1 MSARELLRSGGV
13 VRVHFEA
20 RDAGWDAD
28 EVMRLLHAC
37 AGPLCF
43 VRGID
48 APSSEPAPA
57 GFKQL
62 FRRVRELRSTGGA
75 ADNVSVLVTSQP
87 NKRNWF
93 SAVDH
98 EDPSSMFVHA
108 DDYGWLT
115 AAPSAAVVA
124 HQIVENVAECF
135 LIAHGVSLE
144 DYAHEDPRGCLHDF
158 CGDRA
163 DLALKLRT
171 ADLCAD
177 CTWTLRELNASPPAI
192 AQLVS
197 LLEVI
202 RRSCLVVPREGGG
215 ATGLY
220 LELPYPA
227 AVLRHRLDLAR
238 PGSVERVRRMI
249 DFIDTV
255 CRLSVFEELA
265 VGASIREPLESI
277 TIGKLVSTLQHL
289 DTHTETETR
298 GGSSARS
305 RASGTMRRTALAKTS
320 PLVMTSSSDRRW
332 TSWANAFAPA
342 LSAPA
347 MSSSEVKSI
356 SLRSTCQTAA
366 RRWTSSWAATCS
378 STARNAD
385 SGHRS
390 SAISASSAPARSIS
404 RTRPAVG
411 FAHCIRSSG

>member
-1 MSARELLRSGGV
+1 M
-13 VRVHFEA
+13 
-20 RDAGWDAD
+20 DAS
-28 EVMRLLHAC
+28 
-37 AGPLCF
+37 
-43 VRGID
+43 
-48 APSSEPAPA
+48 SSEPAPA

-75 ADNVSVLVTSQP
+75 ADDVSVLVTSQP
-87 NKRNWF
+87 NKMNWF

-144 DYAHEDPRGCLHDF
+144 EYAHEVPRGCLHDF

-192 AQLVS
+192 AQLIS

-249 DFIDTV
+249 DFIDTA

-289 DTHTETETR
+289 DTHRDRDAWRLLCEIPRIRNNEAHGFGEDIPAGDDQLLRQAVDFLGERLR
-298 GGSSARS
+298 GRAQRARYVFVRGEVDFSEAHLPNGCATLDVLMGSNLLFDREERRLKQQELSDLREFGAGQIYLEDK
-305 RASGTMRRTALAKTS
+305 ASGRLRPLHPFVRLMPCSLCQHERVLMADEVPKAPQQPKRFID
-320 PLVMTSSSDRRW
+320 PLV
-332 TSWANAFAPA
+332 
-342 LSAPA
+342 
-347 MSSSEVKSI
+347 
-356 SLRSTCQTAA
+356 
-366 RRWTSSWAATCS
+366 
-378 STARNAD
+378 
-385 SGHRS
+385 GHRVS
-390 SAISASSAPARSIS
+390 LNNQ
-404 RTRPAVG
+404 
-411 FAHCIRSSG
+411 